1 MVPSMTYQLLHN
13 PELLKLDL
21 TSLIYVAA
29 GGAHLPPE
37 LRVSFERRA
46 KNLPFFA
53 EGSDLSCHQW
63 IALICNLAGYGSSE
77 CVCFAGSLSIHGAK
91 QVYLR
96 PLQPLYCLFRE
107 CMEVVLTQ
115 CAA

>member
-1 MVPSMTYQLLHN
+1 MAYQLLHH

-21 TSLIYVAA
+21 SSLTYVAA
-29 GGAHLPPE
+29 GGSHLPPE

-53 EGSDLSCHQW
+53 EGSDLSCYQW
-63 IALICNLAGYGSSE
+63 TALICNLVGYGSSE

-96 PLQPLYCLFRE
+96 PHLLLYCLFRE